1 MCDDSKKNLF
11 FSPICDDSKKN
22 FLFEKYDENN

>member
-1 MCDDSKKNLF
+1 MCDDSKKKLF

>member
-11 FSPICDDSKKN
+11 FSPICDDYKKN